1 VVLTVDDKHLS
12 FKSLDMSIPID
23 TGTTVTL
30 HFALLLEDGAV
41 VDSNFEGKPATFSI
55 GDGNLLPGF
64 EETLFGLRPGDEDE
78 FVIPPEKAFGQH
90 NEQNVQAVSMDNFAD
105 LEIEIGVMFSFQN
118 GDGELPG
125 VITEIAGGEAMVDF
139 NHPLAGKNIVFQVKI
154 ISVAPE
160 NVH

>member
-1 VVLTVDDKHLS
+1 
-12 FKSLDMSIPID
+12 MSIPID

-30 HFALLLEDGAV
+30 HFALVLEDGAV

-64 EETLFGLRPGDEDE
+64 EEALLGLRKNDQRE

-90 NEQNVQAVSMDNFAD
+90 NEQNLQRVAMDNFAD
-105 LEIEIGVMFSFQN
+105 HEIEPGAMFSFQN

-125 VITEIAGGEAMVDF
+125 VITEIMEGEVMVDF
-139 NHPLAGKNIVFQVKI
+139 NHPLAGKNIIFQVKI
-154 ISVAPE
+154 MDVIPE
-160 NVH
+160 NLH

>member
-1 VVLTVDDKHLS
+1 
-12 FKSLDMSIPID
+12 MSIPID

-30 HFALLLEDGAV
+30 HFALVLEDGAV

-64 EETLFGLRPGDEDE
+64 EEALLGLRKNDQRE

-90 NEQNVQAVSMDNFAD
+90 NEQNLQRVAMDNFAD
-105 LEIEIGVMFSFQN
+105 HEIEPGAMFSFQN

-125 VITEIAGGEAMVDF
+125 VITEIMEGEVMVDF
-139 NHPLAGKNIVFQVKI
+139 NHPLAGKNIIFQVKI
-154 ISVAPE
+154 MDVIPE
-160 NVH
+160 SLH

>member
-1 VVLTVDDKHLS
+1 
-12 FKSLDMSIPID
+12 MSIPID

-30 HFALLLEDGAV
+30 HFSLALEDGAV

-64 EETLFGLRPGDEDE
+64 EETLLGLRQGDERE

-90 NEQNVQAVSMDNFAD
+90 NEQNVQRVDMDNFAD
-105 LEIEIGVMFSFQN
+105 LEIEPGAMFSFQN

-125 VITEIAGGEAMVDF
+125 VITEIVDGEVMVDF
-139 NHPLAGKNIVFQVKI
+139 NHPLAGKTIVFHVKI
-154 ISVAPE
+154 IDVLPE
-160 NVH
+160 SLH

>member
-1 VVLTVDDKHLS
+1 L
-12 FKSLDMSIPID
+12 SLDMSIPID

-64 EETLFGLRPGDEDE
+64 EETLLGLKKDDQRE
-78 FVIPPEKAFGQH
+78 FVVPPEKAFGQH
-90 NEQNVQAVSMDNFAD
+90 NEQNLQRVSMDNFD
-105 LEIEIGVMFSFQN
+105 ELELEPGAMFSFQN

-125 VITEIAGGEAMVDF
+125 VVVEIVDGEVMVDF
-139 NHPLAGKNIVFQVKI
+139 NHPLAGKNIIFQVKI
-154 ISVAPE
+154 MDVTPE
-160 NVH
+160 NLH

>member
-1 VVLTVDDKHLS
+1 L
-12 FKSLDMSIPID
+12 SLDMSIPID

-64 EETLFGLRPGDEDE
+64 EETLIGLQKDDQRE
-78 FVIPPEKAFGQH
+78 FVVPPEKAFGQH
-90 NEQNVQAVSMDNFAD
+90 NEQNLQRVSMDNFD
-105 LEIEIGVMFSFQN
+105 ELELEPGAMFSFQN

-125 VITEIAGGEAMVDF
+125 VVVEIVDGEVMVDF
-139 NHPLAGKNIVFQVKI
+139 NHPLAGKNIIFQVKI
-154 ISVAPE
+154 MDVTPE
-160 NVH
+160 NLH

>member
-1 VVLTVDDKHLS
+1 
-12 FKSLDMSIPID
+12 MSIPID

-30 HFALLLEDGAV
+30 HFALVLEDGAV

-64 EETLFGLRPGDEDE
+64 EEALLGLRKNDQRE

-90 NEQNVQAVSMDNFAD
+90 NEQNLQRVAMDNFAD
-105 LEIEIGVMFSFQN
+105 HEIEPGAMFSFQN

-125 VITEIAGGEAMVDF
+125 VIAEIMEGEVMVDF
-139 NHPLAGKNIVFQVKI
+139 NHPLAGKNIIFQVKI
-154 ISVAPE
+154 MDVIPE
-160 NVH
+160 NLH

>member
-1 VVLTVDDKHLS
+1 
-12 FKSLDMSIPID
+12 MSIPID

-64 EETLFGLRPGDEDE
+64 EETLLGLRADDERE
-78 FVIPPEKAFGQH
+78 FLIPPEKAFGQH
-90 NEQNVQAVSMDNFAD
+90 NEQNVQAVSMDNFD
-105 LEIEIGVMFSFQN
+105 QLEIEVGAMFSFQN
-118 GDGELPG
+118 GDGEMPG
-125 VITEIAGGEAMVDF
+125 VIAEIADGEVMVDF

-154 ISVAPE
+154 VSVMPE
-160 NVH
+160 SLH